1 MATRNTEIHRAGN
14 INSDVLRIPYAYIQE
29 QFGYSVKSIQ
39 RQIHSEPV
47 LDLGTFPNTFPQNVT
62 EYYWIHAPTGANSWT
77 VLGRMNNGL
86 YFFYTA
92 QCKNTPRAF
101 LDKGGAMNLW
111 VSWRYSEL
119 INFAMNQSTYDLYI
133 SETVVPTSQVLE
145 SEDKL
150 QDK

>member
-1 MATRNTEIHRAGN
+1 MASRNTEIRRATN

-47 LDLGTFPNTFPQNVT
+47 LDLGTFPNTFPQTVA
-62 EYYWIHAPTGANSWT
+62 EYYWIHAPTDANSWT

-101 LDKGGAMNLW
+101 LDNGGIMNLW

-133 SETVVPTSQVLE
+133 SETVVP
-145 SEDKL
+145 EDKL